1 MNFCSN
7 VVLDKCSIIFLCNL
21 NNKYLLLKLV
31 NKLFNLLL
39 IPFSLIIL
47 YVVFTGCISIIYA
60 EVFEF
65 NEKDYYSSS
74 DNEPTNSQEKSTNSE
89 DTGKENC
96 ITNQEASVLQ
106 TSTDSD
112 TYLNNFHFI
121 KKFDKEGNV
130 VDSWGTVG
138 SNDGQFL
145 HAHGITIDLED
156 NVYVSDGENC
166 NIQKFDS
173 DGNFITKWG
182 AKGVGPSKFM
192 QPESMAVDSLDNVY
206 VAEYSGKNI
215 QKFDSDGK
223 FLTMWGSL
231 GCKDDQFLIPHDIA
245 IDSEGYLY
253 VTDSGKS
260 HFRANY
266 DCNNNASQ

>member
-1 MNFCSN
+1 MNN
-7 VVLDKCSIIFLCNL
+7 NILNL
-21 NNKYLLLKLV
+21 S
-31 NKLFNLLL
+31 L
-39 IPFSLIIL
+39 ISFSLIIL
-47 YVVFTGCISIIYA
+47 CFISTNVVYNTIYA
-60 EVFEF
+60 QIFEF

-74 DNEPTNSQEKSTNSE
+74 DNEPTDSQEKSTNSQDTAKE
-89 DTGKENC
+89 DYSSSDNEPTDSQDTDKENC

-121 KKFDKEGNV
+121 KKFDREGNL

-173 DGNFITKWG
+173 NGNFITKWG
-182 AKGVGPSKFM
+182 TKGVGPGKFL
-192 QPESMAVDSLDNVY
+192 QPESMAVDSRNNIY

-223 FLTMWGSL
+223 FLKMWGKEGEKIGEFKKTM
-231 GCKDDQFLIPHDIA
+231 GCGRGF
-245 IDSEGYLY
+245 
-253 VTDSGKS
+253 
-260 HFRANY
+260 
-266 DCNNNASQ
+266 

>member
-1 MNFCSN
+1 
-7 VVLDKCSIIFLCNL
+7 
-21 NNKYLLLKLV
+21 V

-65 NEKDYYSSS
+65 NEEDYYAS
-74 DNEPTNSQEKSTNSE
+74 DQSISEKNPANSE
-89 DTGKENC
+89 DIDKENC
-96 ITNQEASVLQ
+96 INNQIQAVL
-106 TSTDSD
+106 SSNNDLSSD
-112 TYLNNFHFI
+112 PYSSEFHFV
-121 KKFDKEGNV
+121 KKFDRDGNLI
-130 VDSWGTVG
+130 DSWGTVG

-145 HAHGITIDLED
+145 HAHGITIDSQD
-156 NVYVSDGENC
+156 NVYVSDAENC
-166 NIQKFDS
+166 NIQKFDR

-182 AKGVGPSKFM
+182 TKGVGPSKFL

-223 FLTMWGSL
+223 FLKMWGKEGEKIGEFKKPWGVALDSKDNVYVSDQALPRVQKFDSDGNFITMWG
-231 GCKDDQFLIPHDIA
+231 
-245 IDSEGYLY
+245 
-253 VTDSGKS
+253 
-260 HFRANY
+260 
-266 DCNNNASQ
+266 

>member
-1 MNFCSN
+1 MNN
-7 VVLDKCSIIFLCNL
+7 NILNL
-21 NNKYLLLKLV
+21 S
-31 NKLFNLLL
+31 L
-39 IPFSLIIL
+39 ISFSLIIL
-47 YVVFTGCISIIYA
+47 CFISTNVVYNTIYA
-60 EVFEF
+60 QIFEF

-74 DNEPTNSQEKSTNSE
+74 DNEPTDSQEKSTNFE
-89 DTGKENC
+89 DTDKENC

-121 KKFDKEGNV
+121 KKFDREGNL

-138 SNDGQFL
+138 SDNGQFL

-173 DGNFITKWG
+173 NGNFITKWG
-182 AKGVGPSKFM
+182 AKGVGPGKFL

-223 FLTMWGSL
+223 FLKMWGKEGEKIGEFKKPWGVALDS
-231 GCKDDQFLIPHDIA
+231 KDNVYVSDQALPRVQKF
-245 IDSEGYLY
+245 DSDG
-253 VTDSGKS
+253 
-260 HFRANY
+260 N
-266 DCNNNASQ
+266 